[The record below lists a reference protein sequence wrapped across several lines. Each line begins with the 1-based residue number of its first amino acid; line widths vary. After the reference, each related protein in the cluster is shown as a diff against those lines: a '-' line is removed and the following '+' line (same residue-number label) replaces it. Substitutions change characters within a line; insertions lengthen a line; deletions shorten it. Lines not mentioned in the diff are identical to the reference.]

1 MQHYGARLSDHVP
14 KIAVGTEDEESY
26 KIARFMLLLA
36 GLVVDQLR
44 FNRSIGGGGQVVMP
58 PFGKTLTDEL
68 GECILHLIREASVQD
83 VELPLVVTMLKS
95 GKRQPISVRDAYE
108 PGYYWVDISDFTTA
122 KPLMYSIFVKTYVH
136 SCDASSLGTDLTR

>member
-1 MQHYGARLSDHVP
+1 MQQRRARLSDHVP
-14 KIAVGTEDEESY
+14 KIAVGTEDEGSF

-44 FNRSIGGGGQVVMP
+44 FNRPIDNGSQIVMP

-68 GECILHLIREASVQD
+68 GECILHLIREARTQG

-95 GKRQPISVRDAYE
+95 GKRQPITVRDAYE
-108 PGYYWVDISDFTTA
+108 PGYYWVDISDMSSL

-136 SCDASSLGTDLTR
+136 SGEASSLRTDLWR